1 MKRKF
6 FIEGR
11 ILVDLKKKIF
21 LNPNR
26 LFIGLNK
33 TKYFFFIMKVYL
45 VKLREF

>member
-11 ILVDLKKKIF
+11 IRVDLKKNFF
-21 LNPNR
+21 LNPKR

-33 TKYFFFIMKVYL
+33 TKYFFFYNEGI
-45 VKLREF
+45 FS

>member
-6 FIEGR
+6 SIEGR
-11 ILVDLKKKIF
+11 IRVDLKKKFF

-33 TKYFFFIMKVYL
+33 TKYFLFIMKVYL